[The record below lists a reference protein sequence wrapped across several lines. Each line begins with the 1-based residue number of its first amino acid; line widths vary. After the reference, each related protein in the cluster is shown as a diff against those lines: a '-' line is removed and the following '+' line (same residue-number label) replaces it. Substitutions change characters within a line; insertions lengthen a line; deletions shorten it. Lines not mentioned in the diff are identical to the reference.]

1 MKTEMIEAHGVPAYW
16 AQPEGEG
23 PFPTV
28 LVFFEAFG
36 LNEHIRDV
44 ARRLAREG
52 YVAIAPDFYHRLPE
66 PRIAAYGDMERVAA
80 LASATPDEHIVEDV
94 RAVLAH
100 AKASPVVRTDR
111 IGAIGFCMGGRMSVL
126 AACHFP
132 EEIRAVAS
140 FYGGENHSS
149 PAQHIEHRPL
159 FGHAHGLI
167 TRQQDGRRRQ
177 PNAPRL
183 RRKIREKDRRRPQ
196 TAEKPKMVLRHPYR
210 VESQFLSQTS
220 LLQDIKQK
228 LIRIAISLPI
238 ALRII
243 RQGKVAELHILPPAY
258 DSKMS

>member
-140 FYGGENHSS
+140 FYGGGIAS
-149 PAQHIEHRPL
+149 PRRFGPAGTPPL
-159 FGHAHGLI
+159 QLA
-167 TRQQDGRRRQ
+167 D
-177 PNAPRL
+177 RL
-183 RRKIREKDRRRPQ
+183 RARMRLFFGGRDPFIPPQEVRTIEARLTELGKD
-196 TAEKPKMVLRHPYR
+196 AEVFIYPDAEHGFFCDERASYHAQAAQDAWQKTLELFQEVLKR
-210 VESQFLSQTS
+210 
-220 LLQDIKQK
+220 
-228 LIRIAISLPI
+228 
-238 ALRII
+238 
-243 RQGKVAELHILPPAY
+243 
-258 DSKMS
+258 